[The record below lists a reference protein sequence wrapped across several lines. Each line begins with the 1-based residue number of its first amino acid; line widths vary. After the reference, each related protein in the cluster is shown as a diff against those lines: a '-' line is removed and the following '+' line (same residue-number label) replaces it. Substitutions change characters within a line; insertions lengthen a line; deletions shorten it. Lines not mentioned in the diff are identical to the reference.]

1 MINLMTLLG
10 LRNTKTSRELQN
22 NINSNMKSFS
32 EFTNPTEEIKLDLPK
47 YTPTLSEGTDA
58 STKFEGVI
66 VACLQNAK
74 LPKDKFIEKM
84 TKDEYVTGFLKTP
97 NKLFATH
104 KVKSTEEKMD
114 ILYNFA
120 QVCNAKLPSGKHDAG
135 AGQSKKGLSS
145 FWKETTGKGVDTSKA
160 DIVIGGYP
168 SSVKGPKAQL
178 MSGKKAEAKATVL
191 SALQMVKTSEDLKNQ
206 LVEAVDVFVDNTR
219 TVGAEVN
226 AGNLKKMTPEQA
238 IESGNAEAKKIVE
251 KQEKL
256 KGDINKLFA
265 KAFNNPEVGGA
276 FAYEA
281 MTGYEKFGGN
291 AMKQGSG
298 DTSGIATHMVVWDY
312 RMDRIKQLKIDRK
325 FASATAK
332 KMSMRADLKS
342 NSYEKDNKK
351 AGYNFYQAIRVSADA
366 LLDKHGELKK
376 SANEQVEQVK
386 NQLNE
391 GVISENKFVDKLK
404 DIWNWIKGKLTAL
417 WNWFINKITEL
428 AESAK
433 KLITESVSEAMKV
446 FELDVDVKVKTE
458 VNFK

>member
-1 MINLMTLLG
+1 MTLLG
-10 LRNTKTSRELQN
+10 LRSTKTSRELQN
-22 NINSNMKSFS
+22 SINSSMKSFS
-32 EFTNPTEEIKLDLPK
+32 EFNNPTEEIKLDLPK

-84 TKDEYVTGFLKTP
+84 TKDDYVTGFLKTP

-104 KVKSTEEKMD
+104 KVKTTEEKMD
-114 ILYNFA
+114 ILYDFA
-120 QVCNAKLPSGKHDAG
+120 QVCNSKLPSGKHDAG
-135 AGQSKKGLSS
+135 AGQSKKGLSG
-145 FWKETTGKGVDTSKA
+145 FWQETTGKDIDTSKA
-160 DIVIGGYP
+160 DILIGGKP

-178 MSGKKAEAKATVL
+178 MSGKKAEAKATIL
-191 SALQMVKTSEDLKNQ
+191 SALSMVKTSEELKKQ
-206 LVEAVDVFVDNTR
+206 LIEAVDVFVDNTR
-219 TVGAEVN
+219 TVGEKVN
-226 AGNLKKMTPEQA
+226 SGNLKKMTPEQA
-238 IESGNAEAKKIVE
+238 IESGNGEAKKIVE

-276 FAYEA
+276 FAFEA
-281 MTGYEKFGGN
+281 MTGHEKFGGN
-291 AMKQGSG
+291 AMNQGSG
-298 DTSGIATHMVVWDY
+298 DVSGLATHMVIWDY
-312 RMDRIKQLKIDRK
+312 RMDRIKQLPIDKK

-332 KMSMRADLKS
+332 KMTMRADLKS
-342 NSYEKDNKK
+342 GSYKVNNKK
-351 AGYNFYQAIRVSADA
+351 AGYNFYQAIRVSASA
-366 LLDKHGELKK
+366 LLDKHGELKQ
-376 SANEQVEQVK
+376 SANEQVIQAK

-391 GVISENKFVDKLK
+391 GVISENIFVDKLK

-428 AESAK
+428 AEGAK
-433 KLITESVSEAMKV
+433 KLINESVSEAMKV
-446 FELDVDVKVKTE
+446 FEVDVKVKVNTE

>member
-32 EFTNPTEEIKLDLPK
+32 EVTNPIEEVKLDLPK

-104 KVKSTEEKMD
+104 KVKTTEDKMD
-114 ILYNFA
+114 ILYDFA

-135 AGQSKKGLSS
+135 AGQSKKGLSA
-145 FWKETTGKGVDTSKA
+145 FWKDTTGKGVDTSKA
-160 DIVIGGYP
+160 DILIGGKA

-178 MSGKKAEAKATVL
+178 MSGKKAESKATVL
-191 SALQMVKTSEDLKNQ
+191 AALEMVKTSEDLKSQ
-206 LVEAVDVFVDNTR
+206 LIEAVDVFVDNTR
-219 TVGAEVN
+219 TVGAKVN

-238 IESGNAEAKKIVE
+238 LESGNSEAKKIVE

-276 FAYEA
+276 FAFEA

-298 DTSGIATHMVVWDY
+298 DTSGIATHMVIWDY
-312 RMDRIKQLKIDRK
+312 RMDRIKQIPIDK
-325 FASATAK
+325 SFAAATAK
-332 KMSMRADLKS
+332 KMTMRADLKS
-342 NSYEKDNKK
+342 TSYKKGGEKM
-351 AGYNFYQAIRVSADA
+351 GYNFYQAIRVSADA

-433 KLITESVSEAMKV
+433 KLITQSISESMKV
-446 FELDVDVKVKTE
+446 LARNKRLKA
-458 VNFK
+458 KHSI